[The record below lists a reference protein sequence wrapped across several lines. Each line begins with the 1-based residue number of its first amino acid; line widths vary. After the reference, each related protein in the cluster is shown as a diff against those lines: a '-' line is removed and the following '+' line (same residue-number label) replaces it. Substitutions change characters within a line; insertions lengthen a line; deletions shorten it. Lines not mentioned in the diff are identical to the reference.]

1 MHYIAKNPN
10 FCASRIVKYLS
21 ICFLLAALL
30 TAGCDDDDDGT
41 SYSQDT
47 NPYGDNGDN
56 GDIAHTPVPGAV
68 ILGAIGLTFSGW
80 LLRRRKML

>member
-10 FCASRIVKYLS
+10 FCASRIAKYLM

-30 TAGCDDDDDGT
+30 IAGCDDDDDGT
-41 SYSQDT
+41 SYSKDT
-47 NPYGDNGDN
+47 NPYEEN

>member
-1 MHYIAKNPN
+1 MHYVAKHQH
-10 FCASRIVKYLS
+10 FCASRIVTYLL

-30 TAGCDDDDDGT
+30 IAGCDDDDDGT
-41 SYSQDT
+41 SYSKDT

-56 GDIAHTPVPGAV
+56 NQALIPAPGAV
-68 ILGAIGLTFSGW
+68 ILGSIGLAFTGW